1 MDRPARCADWAGP
14 VCGDGLNAVRPH
26 HRRAG
31 APSGIPVFLAVPR
44 FSGPTLRTGTGRA
57 LPGRAG
63 EPAAAGV
70 RRWARSS
77 IGRRPYPGS
86 PLSRTPEI
94 RLETHGPLGT
104 LWVGLGLCAF
114 YIALVWINTLLGFVL
129 TPLFIVPATW
139 LMDKVKGKAP
149 VRG

>member
-1 MDRPARCADWAGP
+1 MRGPLDR
-14 VCGDGLNAVRPH
+14 L
-26 HRRAG
+26 G
-31 APSGIPVFLAVPR
+31 AQEYL
-44 FSGPTLRTGTGRA
+44 LR
-57 LPGRAG
+57 
-63 EPAAAGV
+63 
-70 RRWARSS
+70 ARSF
-77 IGRRPYPGS
+77 
-86 PLSRTPEI
+86 SRCSEI
-94 RLETHGPLGT
+94 LLETHGPLGT

>member
-1 MDRPARCADWAGP
+1 MCALWIGSAHT
-14 VCGDGLNAVRPH
+14 AIFFAPH
-26 HRRAG
+26 
-31 APSGIPVFLAVPR
+31 
-44 FSGPTLRTGTGRA
+44 
-57 LPGRAG
+57 
-63 EPAAAGV
+63 
-70 RRWARSS
+70 
-77 IGRRPYPGS
+77 
-86 PLSRTPEI
+86 PLSRWLET